1 MVASSKTLIQ
11 YHSQDIISGKGHQQ
25 NKETLAHPCLL
36 CLYSQYTTQ
45 GISLQPSQ
53 GRTDKEYV
61 VNSHNGILVSCKEYV
76 ILSFVATL
84 VEMDNYMLDEIRP
97 IQTSFKR

>member
-11 YHSQDIISGKGHQQ
+11 YHSQDIISGKGHHQ

-36 CLYSQYTTQ
+36 YLYSQYTTQ

-61 VNSHNGILVSCKEYV
+61 VNSHNGILVSCKEEWNSV
-76 ILSFVATL
+76 ICGNKDGNGQLHVG
-84 VEMDNYMLDEIRP
+84 
-97 IQTSFKR
+97 